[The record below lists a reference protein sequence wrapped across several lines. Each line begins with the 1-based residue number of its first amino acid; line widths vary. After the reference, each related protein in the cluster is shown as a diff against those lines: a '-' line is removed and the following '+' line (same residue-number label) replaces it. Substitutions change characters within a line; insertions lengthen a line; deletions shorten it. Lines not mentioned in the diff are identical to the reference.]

1 MMTTESSTLLSMR
14 LENFKSWK
22 DTGAIALRPLTVF
35 FGANNSGKSSLLQ
48 ALLLLKQT
56 VESRDVRVP
65 LRTKVD
71 KESYVDLGSVSNLIH
86 HQAQHT
92 QINLKWQTAWPVA
105 ISDDELNLA
114 LHTLC
119 FSVKINR
126 SAHVEHLEYSGDEAC
141 KQLLV
146 RLSRQSERAYV
157 LKARLNGQE
166 LARLPGRTRKAFPA
180 PIKCYGFPEEV
191 LRAYHKAELF
201 SELSLAF
208 EKLCEGILYLGPLRE
223 YPQRVYTWLGENP
236 RDVGL
241 KGELAIPVLI
251 AAGTQPVYPGR
262 GKTTT
267 LQRKVEEELGK
278 LGLAQ
283 SLNMRPLTA
292 SSYEVQSSRLKDDP
306 SLSIADLGFGVSQVL
321 PVLVLCYYAPP
332 GATVILEQPEIH
344 LHPSAQA
351 GLADVFI
358 DVINNRHLKLIIE
371 SHSEHLLRRIQR
383 RIAEGAIAPEDTAIY
398 FCDLG
403 EDGSSR
409 LEELPINR
417 YGDIRNWPKDFFGDI
432 TGDLLE
438 AARRRANGKAALPA

>member
-1 MMTTESSTLLSMR
+1 MTTESSTLLSMR

-22 DTGAIALRPLTVF
+22 DTGAIALRPLTAF
-35 FGANNSGKSSLLQ
+35 FGPNHSGKSSLLQ

-56 VESRDVRVP
+56 VESRDVGIP
-65 LRTKVD
+65 LRTRVD
-71 KESYVDLGSVSNLIH
+71 KDGYVDLGSVSNLIH

-92 QINLKWQTAWPVA
+92 QINLKWRTAWPVA
-105 ISDDELNLA
+105 ISDDELDLA
-114 LHTLC
+114 LHTLR

-126 SAHVEHLEYSGDEAC
+126 SAHVEHLEYSGDEEG

-146 RLSRQSERAYV
+146 RLTRQSESAY
-157 LKARLNGQE
+157 LLNARLNGQD
-166 LARLPGRTRKAFPA
+166 LDRLPRKAFPS
-180 PIKCYGFPEEV
+180 PIKCYGFPDEV
-191 LRAYHKAELF
+191 LRAYYKAELF
-201 SELSLAF
+201 RELSLAF
-208 EKLCEGILYLGPLRE
+208 EKLCEDILYLGPLRE
-223 YPQRVYTWLGENP
+223 HPQRVYTWLGENP
-236 RDVGL
+236 RDVGI

-251 AAGTQPVYPGR
+251 AAGKQPVYPGR

-267 LQRKVEEELGK
+267 LLRKVEEALGK

-283 SLNMRPLTA
+283 SLTIRPLDA
-292 SSYEVQSSRLKDDP
+292 SNAHYEVQASRLKDNP

-371 SHSEHLLRRIQR
+371 SHSEHFLRRI
-383 RIAEGAIAPEDTAIY
+383 IAEGAIAPEDTAIY

-417 YGDIRNWPKDFFGDI
+417 YGDIGNWPKGFFGDI
-432 TGDLLE
+432 TDDLL
-438 AARRRANGKAALPA
+438 AAAKAGLRQANGMSY